1 MSEEESLMLAGD
13 PVNSNQNDVL
23 QYWYMILE
31 MPLIGQVLKKMPI

>member
-23 QYWYMILE
+23 QY
-31 MPLIGQVLKKMPI
+31 